1 MRAGLRFAIS
11 AVLAYS
17 SLGYG
22 LRAEEFPSVKKD
34 QARGTLEGYELLH
47 VYPQLQFPETTP
59 SPIVI
64 DWELGPD
71 MPLPVKGGVAGVLN
85 GHLVIAPG
93 IGIREH
99 DPVVQALH
107 LGTRKWTRLPDIP
120 KAPVYTTGVVAR
132 DSLVVLGGRG
142 GSRVAPEVGASVQR
156 LRHQSGKW
164 VWDELPPLP
173 RKLWYAGSTCVDD
186 RWIVVSN
193 GVTGPFS
200 GANPSG
206 QNPISAEVWRL
217 DLEHLEKGWSTA
229 GHHPHRVLNP
239 ALSGVDGKLYIFGG
253 ALYDPKLRAEFK
265 KISAMKGYR
274 SWHNG
279 YIRQKYTYELDLSTG
294 QWQRRRDMPYQR
306 SGGEAR
312 LYRDRYM
319 LVVGGS
325 GHSREHD
332 SVRPG
337 RSMWPPD
344 SEEEWRGFH
353 DQVLVY
359 DLDNDIWSVLD
370 RPMPYGMNTIQA
382 TLFEDTLYITGGEPA
397 HGFNFNTED
406 VVMTGRIRMADR

>member
-1 MRAGLRFAIS
+1 MLVRTNLHCRLPCSSFDVS
-11 AVLAYS
+11 ADDLNV
-17 SLGYG
+17 
-22 LRAEEFPSVKKD
+22 R
-34 QARGTLEGYELLH
+34 LL
-47 VYPQLQFPETTP
+47 YPHLQFPDTAS
-59 SPIVI
+59 SPIII

-99 DPVVQALH
+99 DAVVQALD
-107 LGTRKWTRLPDIP
+107 LQTRKWVRLPDIP

-132 DSLVVLGGRG
+132 DSIVVLGGRG
-142 GSRVAPEVGASVQR
+142 GSRVAPEVGPSLQR
-156 LRHQSGKW
+156 LRHQDGKW

-200 GANPSG
+200 GANPSAE
-206 QNPISAEVWRL
+206 NPISAEVWKL
-217 DLEHLEKGWSTA
+217 DLDELEKGWNTA
-229 GHHPHRVLNP
+229 GRHPHRLLNP
-239 ALSGVDGKLYIFGG
+239 ALAGVDGKLYIFGG
-253 ALYDPKLRAEFK
+253 TLYDPKLRTEFK
-265 KISAMKGYR
+265 KLTAMKGYR

-279 YIRQKYTYELDLSTG
+279 YIRQKYTYELDLGTG
-294 QWQRRRDMPYQR
+294 RWRRRRDMPYPR

-312 LYRDRYM
+312 LYRGRYM
-319 LVVGGS
+319 LVIGGS

-337 RSMWPPD
+337 RSNRPPA
-344 SEEEWRGFH
+344 SEDEWRGFH

-359 DLDNDIWSVLD
+359 DPAKDTWSVLD
-370 RPMPYGMNTIQA
+370 RPMPYGMNTLQA
-382 TLFEDTLYITGGEPA
+382 TLLEETIYITGGEPA
-397 HGFNFNTED
+397 TGFNFNTED
-406 VVMTGRIRMADR
+406 VVMIGKIRMVEE

>member
-1 MRAGLRFAIS
+1 MKRIRLSIGSL
-11 AVLAYS
+11 LAFGCFWGWI
-17 SLGYG
+17 L
-22 LRAEEFPSVKKD
+22 AEEFPTVKKD
-34 QARGTLEGYELLH
+34 RARSTLEGYELLH
-47 VYPQLQFPETTP
+47 VYPQLQFPDTAS
-59 SPIVI
+59 SPIII

-71 MPLPVKGGVAGVLN
+71 MPLPVKGGGAGVLN

-107 LGTRKWTRLPDIP
+107 LQKRKWVRLPDIP
-120 KAPVYTTGVVAR
+120 KTPVYTTGVVAR
-132 DSLVVLGGRG
+132 NSILVLGRRG
-142 GSRVAPEVGASVQR
+142 GSRVAPEVGPSVQR
-156 LRHQSGKW
+156 LRHQDGKW
-164 VWDELPPLP
+164 VWDELLPLP

-200 GANPSG
+200 GANPSAE
-206 QNPISAEVWRL
+206 NPISPEVWKL
-217 DLEHLEKGWSTA
+217 DLDELEKGWNTA
-229 GHHPHRVLNP
+229 ARHPHRLLNP
-239 ALSGVDGKLYIFGG
+239 ALAGVDGKLYIFGG
-253 ALYDPKLRAEFK
+253 TLYDPKLRTEFK
-265 KISAMKGYR
+265 KLTAMKGYR

-279 YIRQKYTYELDLSTG
+279 YIRQKYTYELDLG
-294 QWQRRRDMPYQR
+294 KGRWWRRRDMPYPR

-312 LYRDRYM
+312 LYRGRYM
-319 LVVGGS
+319 LVIGGS

-337 RSMWPPD
+337 RSNRPPA
-344 SEEEWRGFH
+344 SEDEWRGFH

-359 DLDNDIWSVLD
+359 DLLKDVWSVLD

-382 TLFEDTLYITGGEPA
+382 TLSGETLYITGGEPA

-406 VVMTGRIRMADR
+406 VVMMGRIRMVDQ